1 MAISQRLVDPYREIQ
16 VPTSYSWQESY
27 QAALLE
33 TDWTKMQERVQTAES
48 EIHQRRLVL
57 SQDHGGTD
65 EERAALV
72 NAMSGLRVLRMNA
85 ASWLE
90 RQNLGGTLCEV
101 CGDYHAANSCVRKP
115 VQNERSPYPVFDS
128 PERVNEFETP
138 AGIKLVSFFFCC
150 RRRFGACQQV

>member
-1 MAISQRLVDPYREIQ
+1 MAISQRLVPYREIK
-16 VPTSYSWQESY
+16 VPISYSWRDSY

-48 EIHQRRLVL
+48 EIHQRRLEL

-72 NAMSGLRVLRMNA
+72 NAMSGLRVLRMNV

-90 RQNLGGTLCEV
+90 RQNLGGTIPLCGV
-101 CGDYHAANSCVRKP
+101 CGDYHVIHSCLRKP
-115 VQNERSPYPVFDS
+115 VHIERSPYPVFDS
-128 PERVNEFETP
+128 PEK
-138 AGIKLVSFFFCC
+138 AG
-150 RRRFGACQQV
+150 

>member
-1 MAISQRLVDPYREIQ
+1 M
-16 VPTSYSWQESY
+16 PTSYSWQESY

-72 NAMSGLRVLRMNA
+72 NAMSSIRILRMNV
-85 ASWLE
+85 ASWL
-90 RQNLGGTLCEV
+90 
-101 CGDYHAANSCVRKP
+101 DHSCQRKP
-115 VQNERSPYPVFDS
+115 VQNERNPYPVIDS
-128 PERVNEFETP
+128 PDKT
-138 AGIKLVSFFFCC
+138 G
-150 RRRFGACQQV
+150 